1 MRRFLD
7 RINPTVRGLLLLA
20 LVALVVVVLQLEQTL
35 VALSILLRIA
45 FIIAIAIFIYL
56 VWRERR
62 SEIAAWP
69 VRARV
74 CFYGA
79 AFLIVADLAVQ
90 WYGGSHGLE
99 ILAFLGVIVICGV
112 AMWRVWRDQHTYM

>member
-1 MRRFLD
+1 MKGFFG
-7 RINPTVRGLLLLA
+7 RINPMVRGLA
-20 LVALVVVVLQLEQTL
+20 IIAAIALVVVVLQLEQTL

-45 FIIAIAIFIYL
+45 FIIAIAVFIYL
-56 VWRERR
+56 MWRERR

-69 VRARV
+69 KRARI

-79 AFLIVADLAVQ
+79 ALLIVVDLAVQ

-99 ILAFLGVIVICGV
+99 ILAFLAVIVICGL